1 MNNTINDK
9 INYNIN
15 LFYMNKKFMNASKD
29 IFIVGLIMLVID
41 TIYLK
46 FIAAD
51 PFMRMVENIQNSK
64 KNIDFIAAALVY
76 LLMTGGEYYFI
87 IKDKRTPM
95 DAFLLGI
102 LIYGVF
108 DLTNKAVFTKYKW
121 NIAIQDMFWGGVLFY
136 TTTFIFYKIT
146 I

>member
-1 MNNTINDK
+1 MDK
-9 INYNIN
+9 NIV
-15 LFYMNKKFMNASKD
+15 SSTKD
-29 IFIVGLIMLVID
+29 IIIVGLIMLVID
-41 TIYLK
+41 TIYLQ

-51 PFMRMVENIQNSK
+51 PFMRMVETIQKSK
-64 KNIDFIAAALVY
+64 KNIDYLAAVFVY

-87 IKDKRTPM
+87 IKDKKTPM

-121 NIAIQDMFWGGVLFY
+121 NIALQDMFWGGVLFY
-136 TTTFIFYKIT
+136 TTTFIFYKIKN
-146 I
+146 